1 MSSIRVEGSLAH
13 HTCYRHCLTS
23 AASGHKVSPP
33 GSLGSA
39 KQCQQQQPGY
49 ADPGQVAR
57 PVATVLELRKSSL
70 GHEDLHPSPEG
81 MGSWRRRKSP
91 FWLQAGLEDGSSG
104 TAQSEAS
111 VLTAGAACPV
121 LTTAVQ

>member
-1 MSSIRVEGSLAH
+1 MCLQSVWRVVWPIPHLLPSLSH
-13 HTCYRHCLTS
+13 I
-23 AASGHKVSPP
+23 SGLRPQGLP
-33 GSLGSA
+33 TWLLGGA
-39 KQCQQQQPGY
+39 KRCQQPGY

-57 PVATVLELRKSSL
+57 PVATVLELLKSSL

-81 MGSWRRRKSP
+81 IGSWRRRKSP

-121 LTTAVQ
+121 LTMAVQ